1 MALKWSSEFILE
13 GSLRADESPRAHLP
27 LKLLKL
33 PKVPILPCSRKS
45 FPQLPPLVLCAGGG
59 EPFSSTRA
67 HGGGGR
73 SSFMVPGKFVSKT
86 YLGPI
91 FRDSDSGRGRVPP

>member
-45 FPQLPPLVLCAGGG
+45 SPQLPPVPLPPPRCCVQGAGSPSPQHGLMEGMGEAVLW
-59 EPFSSTRA
+59 F
-67 HGGGGR
+67 
-73 SSFMVPGKFVSKT
+73 PGSLFQRHT
-86 YLGPI
+86 
-91 FRDSDSGRGRVPP
+91 